1 MSPHAQTIGTL
12 LASTQQMLHNTG
24 VANVAQESKWLLAY
38 ALAMKHHEL
47 ASRSEQQVTAEQL
60 ARVMSVVRRRESRE
74 PLQYILGSQEFCGLE
89 FSVTPAVLI
98 PRPETELL
106 IQETVREGGFAEDA
120 VMVDVGTGSGCVA
133 VTLATILS
141 GRRIFA
147 LDCSH
152 EALSVAKGNAERH
165 GVSDK
170 IVWLEGDLLSPLRE
184 CSVAGAVDAIISNPP
199 YIAEAEWAGLQSEVR
214 DYEPRQ
220 ALLAGPQGIEFHER
234 LIHDSKE
241 FLAPGGL
248 LVMELGQGQAPL
260 VRRVAEAAG
269 GYSGL
274 QTVKDEAGI
283 ERVLIARRA
292 GEGPS
297 HG

>member
-1 MSPHAQTIGTL
+1 MSEGQAIGTL
-12 LASTQQMLHNTG
+12 LANAQQILECAGIVN
-24 VANVAQESKWLLAY
+24 AAQEARWLVAY
-38 ALAMKHHEL
+38 ALALKHHEL
-47 ASRSEQQVTAEQL
+47 ATRSELSLTAEQF

-106 IQETVREGGFAEDA
+106 IQETLREGGFAEGA
-120 VMVDVGTGSGCVA
+120 VLVDVGTGSGCVA

-141 GRRIFA
+141 GMRIFA
-147 LDCSH
+147 LDCSRD
-152 EALSVAKGNAERH
+152 ALSVAKGNAERQ

-199 YIAEAEWAGLQSEVR
+199 YIAEADWAGLQPEVR
-214 DYEPRQ
+214 DYEPRG
-220 ALLAGPQGIEFHER
+220 ALLAGVEGIEFHER
-234 LIHDSKE
+234 LIHDSRE
-241 FLAPGGL
+241 FLSPDGL

-260 VRRVAEAAG
+260 VRRAAEDAG
-269 GYSGL
+269 GYTGV

-292 GEGPS
+292 RRGVN

>member
-1 MSPHAQTIGTL
+1 MSDSQAVGKL
-12 LASTQQMLHNTG
+12 LVNARQILEGAGIVN
-24 VANVAQESKWLLAY
+24 AAQEARWLLAHV
-38 ALAMKHHEL
+38 LEMKHHEL
-47 ASRSEQQVTAEQL
+47 ASRTEQSVTTEQL

-74 PLQYILGSQEFCGLE
+74 PLQYILGSQEFCGLD

-106 IQETVREGGFAEDA
+106 IQETLREGRFTEGA
-120 VMVDVGTGSGCVA
+120 VLVDVGTGSGCVA
-133 VTLATILS
+133 VTLATILE
-141 GRRIFA
+141 GMRIFA

-152 EALSVAKGNAERH
+152 DALKVAKGNADRH
-165 GVSDK
+165 EVGDK
-170 IVWLEGDLLSPLRE
+170 IIWLEGDLLSPLKT
-184 CSVAGAVDAIISNPP
+184 CVGVGTVDAILSNPP
-199 YIAEAEWAGLQSEVR
+199 YIAEADWVGLQPEVR
-214 DYEPRQ
+214 DYEPRS

-248 LVMELGQGQAPL
+248 LVMELGQNQASL
-260 VRRVAEAAG
+260 VRLAVEEAK
-269 GYSGL
+269 GYTGL
-274 QTVKDEAGI
+274 QTVEDEAGI

-292 GEGPS
+292 CEGPS

>member
-1 MSPHAQTIGTL
+1 MSDSRTVGKL
-12 LASTQQMLHNTG
+12 LVNAQQMLKG
-24 VANVAQESKWLLAY
+24 AGIANAVQEARWLLAY
-38 ALAMKHHEL
+38 ALEMKHHEL
-47 ASRSEQQVTAEQL
+47 ASRTEQSVTEEQL
-60 ARVMSVVRRRESRE
+60 ARVLSLVRRRESRE
-74 PLQYILGSQEFCGLE
+74 PLQYILGTQEFCGLE

-106 IQETVREGGFAEDA
+106 IQEAVREGGFTEG
-120 VMVDVGTGSGCVA
+120 VVLVDVGTGSGCVA
-133 VTLATILS
+133 VTLATIL
-141 GRRIFA
+141 GGMRIFA

-152 EALSVAKGNAERH
+152 DALSVAKGNAERH

-170 IVWLEGDLLSPLRE
+170 IVWLEGDLLSPLME
-184 CSVAGAVDAIISNPP
+184 YSVAGAVDAIISNPP
-199 YIAEAEWAGLQSEVR
+199 YIAESEWAGLQPEVR

-234 LIHDSKE
+234 LIHDSKQ
-241 FLAPGGL
+241 FLVPGGL

-260 VRRVAEAAG
+260 VRRVAEALG
-269 GYSGL
+269 GYTGL

-292 GEGPS
+292 CEGPS

>member
-1 MSPHAQTIGTL
+1 MSDSQTVGKL
-12 LASTQQMLHNTG
+12 LVNAQQMLEG
-24 VANVAQESKWLLAY
+24 AGIANAVQEARWLLAY
-38 ALAMKHHEL
+38 ALGMKHHEL
-47 ASRSEQQVTAEQL
+47 ASRTEQPVTAEQL
-60 ARVMSVVRRRESRE
+60 VRALSLVRRRESRE
-74 PLQYILGSQEFCGLE
+74 PLQYILGTQEFCGLE

-106 IQETVREGGFAEDA
+106 IQETVREGGFAEG
-120 VMVDVGTGSGCVA
+120 VVLVDVGTGSGCVA
-133 VTLATILS
+133 VTLATIL
-141 GRRIFA
+141 GGMRIFA

-152 EALSVAKGNAERH
+152 DALSVAKGNAERY

-170 IVWLEGDLLSPLRE
+170 IVWLEGDLLSPLGK
-184 CSVAGAVDAIISNPP
+184 CSVVGAVDAIISNPP
-199 YIAEAEWAGLQSEVR
+199 YIAEAEWAGLQPEVR

-220 ALLAGPQGIEFHER
+220 ALLAGPQGTEFHER
-234 LIHDSKE
+234 LIHGSKQ
-241 FLAPGGL
+241 FLVPGGL

-260 VRRVAEAAG
+260 VRRLAEAAG
-269 GYSGL
+269 GYTGL

-292 GEGPS
+292 CEGPS

>member
-1 MSPHAQTIGTL
+1 MSDSRTVGKLLVNAQQVLEGAGI
-12 LASTQQMLHNTG
+12 
-24 VANVAQESKWLLAY
+24 ANAVQEARWLLAY
-38 ALAMKHHEL
+38 ALEMKHHEL
-47 ASRSEQQVTAEQL
+47 ASRAEQSVTAEQL
-60 ARVMSVVRRRESRE
+60 ARVLSLVRRRESRE
-74 PLQYILGSQEFCGLE
+74 PLQYILGSQEFCGLD

-106 IQETVREGGFAEDA
+106 IQETLREGGFTGGA
-120 VMVDVGTGSGCVA
+120 VLVDVGTGSGCVA
-133 VTLATILS
+133 VTLATIL
-141 GRRIFA
+141 GGMRIFA

-152 EALSVAKGNAERH
+152 DAVSVAKGNAERH

-170 IVWLEGDLLSPLRE
+170 IVWLEGDLLSPLKE

-199 YIAEAEWAGLQSEVR
+199 YIAEADWVGLQPEVR

-220 ALLAGPQGIEFHER
+220 ALLAGPKGTEFHER
-234 LIHDSKE
+234 LIHDSKQ
-241 FLAPGGL
+241 FLVPGGL

-269 GYSGL
+269 GYTGI

-292 GEGPS
+292 CEGPS

>member
-1 MSPHAQTIGTL
+1 MSEGQAIGTL
-12 LASTQQMLHNTG
+12 LANAQQILEYAG
-24 VANVAQESKWLLAY
+24 IANAAQEARWLVAY
-38 ALAMKHHEL
+38 ALALKHHEL
-47 ASRSEQQVTAEQL
+47 ATRFELSLTAEQF

-106 IQETVREGGFAEDA
+106 IQETLREGGFAEGA
-120 VMVDVGTGSGCVA
+120 VLVDVGTGSGCVA

-141 GRRIFA
+141 GMRIFA
-147 LDCSH
+147 LDCSRD
-152 EALSVAKGNAERH
+152 ALSVAKGNAERQ
-165 GVSDK
+165 GVSNK

-184 CSVAGAVDAIISNPP
+184 CSVAGSVDAIISNPP
-199 YIAEAEWAGLQSEVR
+199 YIAEADWAGLQPEVR
-214 DYEPRQ
+214 DYEPRG
-220 ALLAGPQGIEFHER
+220 ALLAGVEGIEFHER
-234 LIHDSKE
+234 LIHDSRE
-241 FLAPGGL
+241 FLSPDGL

-260 VRRVAEAAG
+260 VRRAAEAAG
-269 GYSGL
+269 GYTGV

-292 GEGPS
+292 SRGVN